1 VSKRRGK
8 QAGSSSG
15 GTLSLEEAA
24 ALLDVP
30 VDVLLE
36 AVEESGIRPATAGKE
51 LRLETAEIE
60 KYRRLV
66 EQSQVRAREQ
76 LLAFREEME

>member
-1 VSKRRGK
+1 M
-8 QAGSSSG
+8 
-15 GTLSLEEAA
+15 
-24 ALLDVP
+24 LDVP

>member
-1 VSKRRGK
+1 MSKRRGK